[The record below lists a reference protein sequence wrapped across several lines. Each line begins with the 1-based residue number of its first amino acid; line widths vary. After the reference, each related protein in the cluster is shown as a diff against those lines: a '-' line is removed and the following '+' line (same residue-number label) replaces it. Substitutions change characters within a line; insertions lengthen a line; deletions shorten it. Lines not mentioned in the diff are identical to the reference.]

1 MNYKSYFKENL
12 IYKGLQLIVGIIIL
26 IFAHIIAKI
35 VSNTLMKMGRNEY
48 RKENTPTDGITQQ
61 EYTDQLAKTN
71 LIFLTIGNMSYYA
84 ILLVAFFIVLRVLGI
99 ESTSLIALLGT
110 TGLAIGLAIQGTLS
124 DIASGVLL
132 AIFQTYSIGEVIE
145 VDNRI
150 GKVIDF
156 TILNTVLE
164 EVDTGTVITIPNRK
178 IQDSII
184 QNHTRNPIRYLIYKL
199 AVSNKPINMV
209 KLQSTLTE
217 ILGQIKGVL
226 KDPAPTVDVDDV
238 TSSATILQFRVAI
251 ESKYYTDL
259 LDPIRTKIREI
270 LIAEK
275 VELRN

>member
-1 MNYKSYFKENL
+1 MNYNHYLKEDL
-12 IYKGLQLIVGIIIL
+12 IYKGFQVIVGIVIL

-48 RKENTPTDGITQQ
+48 KQESTHTDGITQQ
-61 EYTDQLAKTN
+61 EYTDQVAKTN
-71 LIFLTIGNMSYYA
+71 LIFLTLGNMSYYA

-145 VDNRI
+145 VDGRI

-164 EVDTGTVITIPNRK
+164 EIDTGTVITIPNRK

-184 QNHTRNPIRYLIYKL
+184 QNHTRNPVRFMVYKL
-199 AVSNKPINMV
+199 AVSNKPINLD
-209 KLQSTLTE
+209 KLQTTLTD

-238 TSSATILQFRVAI
+238 TPMATILQFRVAI
-251 ESKYYTDL
+251 ESKYYANL
-259 LDPIRTKIREI
+259 LDPLRTKIREV

-275 VELRN
+275 VELRT

>member
-1 MNYKSYFKENL
+1 MNFKENL
-12 IYKGLQLIVGIIIL
+12 VYKGFQVIVGVVIL

-48 RKENTPTDGITQQ
+48 KKETTHADGISQR

-71 LIFLTIGNMSYYA
+71 LIFLTIGNMSYYG
-84 ILLVAFFIVLRVLGI
+84 ILLIAFFIVLKVLGI

-145 VDNRI
+145 VDGKI
-150 GKVIDF
+150 GKVVDF
-156 TILNTVLE
+156 TILNTVIE
-164 EVDTGTVITIPNRK
+164 EIDTNTIITIPNRK
-178 IQDSII
+178 IQESII
-184 QNHTRNPIRYLIYKL
+184 QNHTRNPVRYMVYKL
-199 AVSNKPINMV
+199 AVSNKPLNLN
-209 KLQSTLTE
+209 KLQSTLKE

-226 KDPAPTVDVDDV
+226 KDPVPTVDVDDV
-238 TSSATILQFRVAI
+238 TPLATILQFRIAI
-251 ESKYYTDL
+251 ESKYYTEL
-259 LDPIRTKIREI
+259 LDPLRTKIREI

>member
-1 MNYKSYFKENL
+1 M
-12 IYKGLQLIVGIIIL
+12 
-26 IFAHIIAKI
+26 
-35 VSNTLMKMGRNEY
+35 
-48 RKENTPTDGITQQ
+48 
-61 EYTDQLAKTN
+61 
-71 LIFLTIGNMSYYA
+71 
-84 ILLVAFFIVLRVLGI
+84 
-99 ESTSLIALLGT
+99 
-110 TGLAIGLAIQGTLS
+110 
-124 DIASGVLL
+124 
-132 AIFQTYSIGEVIE
+132 IE

-238 TSSATILQFRVAI
+238 TSNATILQFRVAI